1 VNLHNQLGKAQSTA
15 QIDNY
20 AKELTDMLFDSS
32 IKFLKLAK
40 LRRKLKK
47 PKKKTW
53 FNLDCVNLK
62 KRLKNLAKLFEAN
75 PKDPYIRGQLSNVKN
90 EYKKNNEIK

>member
-1 VNLHNQLGKAQSTA
+1 MNLHNKLGKVQSTA

-47 PKKKTW
+47 TKKKTW
-53 FNLDCVNLK
+53 FNLDCV
-62 KRLKNLAKLFEAN
+62 NLAKLFEAN
-75 PKDPYIRGQLSNVKN
+75 PKDPYIRSQLLNVKN
-90 EYKKNNEIK
+90 E